1 MGAMGAPG
9 ARAGAELHVVGRL
22 EGGRGFG
29 GGGAVC
35 RWRCALGPGW
45 EVAAGAAEGQ
55 TQAAWAGPE
64 AGASGGES
72 VWSHPIDLRL
82 RCTGRGG
89 GGGGGGGEGGGR
101 GGGWGG
107 DKAGGSAPPPEGG
120 VWAWPKLEFTVLR
133 ADALLGQLCF
143 AACGVAAVP
152 RSPGQH
158 QVTCRTW
165 RPNNAVSWGSE
176 ELQGY
181 FLDLHPAPADPACIV
196 ARDGARGMQTV
207 GVGEV
212 FLDLG
217 VLPTASLLDT
227 MRMPAR
233 DLGLGT
239 LAAKGGH
246 GTSWEAATGLWG
258 KDERSLDAAVAG
270 RASREALGADPHGRD
285 GDSEDESEGLKLVR
299 GGRHRRLLQ
308 QGESQGVLPSS
319 PSQRAGGLRP
329 LRSLRTLETRGG
341 SGVGDGASSVG
352 SGASSTTREDRRRRV
367 EELKAKRGA
376 RSLNRGNR

>member
-1 MGAMGAPG
+1 M
-9 ARAGAELHVVGRL
+9 
-22 EGGRGFG
+22 
-29 GGGAVC
+29 C

-45 EVAAGAAEGQ
+45 EVAAGAAGGQ
-55 TQAAWAGPE
+55 TQAAWAGPG
-64 AGASGGES
+64 AGAGGGES
-72 VWSHPIDLRL
+72 VWSHRSPPALHRA
-82 RCTGRGG
+82 RRGRRRRRGRGRG
-89 GGGGGGGEGGGR
+89 QDGR
-101 GGGWGG
+101 ER
-107 DKAGGSAPPPEGG
+107 PPPEGG

-152 RSPGQH
+152 RCPGQH
-158 QVTCRTW
+158 QVSCRTW
-165 RPNNAVSWGSE
+165 RPNNAASWGSE
-176 ELQGY
+176 ELQGF
-181 FLDLHPAPADPACIV
+181 FLDLHPAPADPTCIV
-196 ARDGARGMQTV
+196 ARDGGSRGMQTV

-217 VLPTASLLDT
+217 VLPTVSLLDA

-258 KDERSLDAAVAG
+258 KDGRSLEAAAAG
-270 RASREALGADPHGRD
+270 RASREAPGPDFHGRD
-285 GDSEDESEGLKLVR
+285 GDSEEESEGLKLVR

-308 QGESQGVLPSS
+308 QGGSQGALPSS

-329 LRSLRTLETRGG
+329 LRSLRMLETRGA
-341 SGVGDGASSVG
+341 SGVADGASSIG

-376 RSLNRGNR
+376 RGLNRGNR